1 MRSPIFKLTAL
12 AAMFFTGL
20 AGAETVATQ
29 HLPTVEVK
37 ARAVSPTNRITLK
50 QMDETTDTELKE
62 VLKNEPSISF
72 GGGAGQSSFM
82 YIRGMGQN
90 SIDVK
95 LDNAYSDSQIHYH
108 QSRHMLDPAL
118 VKIVAVQKGAGSA
131 SAGIGQTNGAIVAKT
146 IDAADLL
153 KNSSNPNFGAKI
165 NLGYN
170 SNDGHNYGLALF
182 GQSGAFDFLLAGNR
196 VNDNEYKGGKGYYNS
211 YRKNDRVNYSELDKI
226 SYLAK
231 IGANLGDNRITL
243 SHLHEQQKGRRL
255 VREEFMVD
263 PDNIRLTEERQ
274 FPAERKMYV
283 TNTNLEWTGKNL
295 GFAKSGTA
303 NVYRMIYGRWSGDDS
318 GNGYAG
324 GKRNTGPTTTRV
336 QTIGANVNF
345 DSQVHDK
352 VLLKYGVNYRNQ
364 EIKPHKL
371 FNANLINQEK
381 QDAGIYAEAI
391 ADVTDKLTLTGG
403 LRYDYFNFKAMDG
416 KRRHD
421 SALNPSV
428 SAIFQ
433 ATPELSFRAQH
444 NYATRSPRLHD
455 ALLSHTN
462 VTTIASDTK
471 AERARNTEIGFSF
484 QKNGFGLDGTYF
496 WQNIKDALGTN
507 DGRDNHACMNVPKCG
522 TKVIINA
529 GKIKNKGYELNSYY
543 RWNGLTARLGVAHAK
558 PRFLQFYGK
567 QLSENPEYA
576 TVIGR
581 TWTAALSY
589 QFANPNLE
597 IGIQHRQ
604 VEKVKAA
611 DNYLVAN
618 STVKRAPK
626 GKAGYG
632 VTDISANWK
641 PLNNDKL
648 NVNLAVDNVTNKLYY
663 PHSQRGPFPGEG
675 RQYRVGVNYTF

>member
-12 AAMFFTGL
+12 AAIFLTGL

-243 SHLHEQQKGRRL
+243 SH
-255 VREEFMVD
+255 F
-263 PDNIRLTEERQ
+263 
-274 FPAERKMYV
+274 
-283 TNTNLEWTGKNL
+283 TNNKKADVWYAKNL
-295 GFAKSGTA
+295 
-303 NVYRMIYGRWSGDDS
+303 W
-318 GNGYAG
+318 
-324 GKRNTGPTTTRV
+324 
-336 QTIGANVNF
+336 
-345 DSQVHDK
+345 
-352 VLLKYGVNYRNQ
+352 
-364 EIKPHKL
+364 
-371 FNANLINQEK
+371 LIP
-381 QDAGIYAEAI
+381 II
-391 ADVTDKLTLTGG
+391 
-403 LRYDYFNFKAMDG
+403 
-416 KRRHD
+416 
-421 SALNPSV
+421 SV
-428 SAIFQ
+428 
-433 ATPELSFRAQH
+433 
-444 NYATRSPRLHD
+444 
-455 ALLSHTN
+455 
-462 VTTIASDTK
+462 
-471 AERARNTEIGFSF
+471 
-484 QKNGFGLDGTYF
+484 
-496 WQNIKDALGTN
+496 
-507 DGRDNHACMNVPKCG
+507 
-522 TKVIINA
+522 
-529 GKIKNKGYELNSYY
+529 
-543 RWNGLTARLGVAHAK
+543 
-558 PRFLQFYGK
+558 
-567 QLSENPEYA
+567 
-576 TVIGR
+576 
-581 TWTAALSY
+581 
-589 QFANPNLE
+589 
-597 IGIQHRQ
+597 
-604 VEKVKAA
+604 
-611 DNYLVAN
+611 
-618 STVKRAPK
+618 
-626 GKAGYG
+626 
-632 VTDISANWK
+632 
-641 PLNNDKL
+641 
-648 NVNLAVDNVTNKLYY
+648 
-663 PHSQRGPFPGEG
+663 
-675 RQYRVGVNYTF
+675 